1 MLSILLTLACGS
13 ADIEFQDLTEEGTEA
28 TTSGE
33 PGAEGTEGAEGTQ
46 TVTVT
51 NEDGTTTEVVVTA
64 ENADGSEKVVI
75 GGEQGV
81 VGEAGAGTGAH
92 ATVGGEKGVDLGAGG
107 ERGGAQVDVAEG
119 AFQAEAGGGEEFKV
133 QIGKNNEVGIQGKTL
148 KVGDKK
154 VSWGDKKE

>member
-1 MLSILLTLACGS
+1 MLTIVLTLACGS
-13 ADIEFQDLTEEGTEA
+13 ADIEFQDLTTDGTEA
-28 TTSGE
+28 TEATE
-33 PGAEGTEGAEGTQ
+33 AGTETHDDA
-46 TVTVT
+46 
-51 NEDGTTTEVVVTA
+51 TEVLVTA

-75 GGEQGV
+75 GGEKGV

-92 ATVGGEKGVDLGAGG
+92 GTVGGEKGVDLGAGG